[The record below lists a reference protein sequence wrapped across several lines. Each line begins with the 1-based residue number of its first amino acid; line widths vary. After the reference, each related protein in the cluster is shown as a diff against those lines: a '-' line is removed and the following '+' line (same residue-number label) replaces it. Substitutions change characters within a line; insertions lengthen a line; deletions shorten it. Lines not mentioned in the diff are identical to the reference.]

1 MNANLFSYIENIGIE
16 RISQLFKYRNTL
28 LLDDILIYAY
38 VKDIINRCKTFYVHD
53 DIIDY
58 IYKCFVLMGGSCSQT
73 AEYLRILDIRKPTK
87 NKINYRI
94 NNDDISFTIGKHNYY
109 KDLEINLIAYLLFCE
124 KNYINHDYVEEQI
137 TLIKNQNLSK

>member
-53 DIIDY
+53 GMIDY
-58 IYKCFVLMGGSCSQT
+58 IYKSFVLMGGSYSQT

-94 NNDDISFTIGKHNYY
+94 NNNDVFLTIREHNYY

-137 TLIKNQNLSK
+137 TLIKNQNLNK